1 VRSLAIWTLALFAGV
16 ATTACRRTPSR
27 FVWGRTPAAGATST
41 CPEGTVDFGME
52 RGVTTSDQARCS
64 YADAAM
70 GQARV
75 TGTVLVQ
82 TSTVLGDAVEGAEV
96 ALVPIDAAG
105 REGAAVARTTT
116 DAQGRFDL
124 GARARAGRWV
134 IAVGDARSF
143 DWTWEGKGPWTKAD
157 VRVHLAPEQ

>member
-1 VRSLAIWTLALFAGV
+1 VLVAGLV
-16 ATTACRRTPSR
+16 ATSACRRTPSR

-41 CPEGTVDFGME
+41 CPEGTVDYGLE

-82 TSTVLGDAVEGAEV
+82 TGTVLGDAVEGALV
-96 ALVPIDAAG
+96 ALVPIDADG
-105 REGAAVARTTT
+105 HDGAPVARTTT
-116 DAQGRFDL
+116 DAQGRFNL

-134 IAVGDARSF
+134 IVVGDARSV
-143 DWTWEGKGPWTKAD
+143 DWTWDGKGPWTRTD
-157 VRVHLAPEQ
+157 VRVQVAPGL